1 MVTEPTKVCFSAN
14 TSIEH
19 ANGRQTEEETAGETE
34 TVGVIVTGVMVEM
47 IEKDTEKG
55 ITETENET
63 VETEEIT
70 GIETDTTTVEEV
82 EEATITTTGTD
93 HDVVEG
99 RMKLLLS
106 QWADTGTGDNEG
118 MKMLLLSL

>member
-1 MVTEPTKVCFSAN
+1 
-14 TSIEH
+14 
-19 ANGRQTEEETAGETE
+19 
-34 TVGVIVTGVMVEM
+34 MVEM
-47 IEKDTEKG
+47 IEIDTEKG

-82 EEATITTTGTD
+82 EEATITTTETD

-99 RMKLLLS
+99 KMKL
-106 QWADTGTGDNEG
+106 
-118 MKMLLLSL
+118 

>member
-1 MVTEPTKVCFSAN
+1 MVTEPTKVCCNIN
-14 TSIEH
+14 TSPQH
-19 ANGRQTEEETAGETE
+19 ANAIQIEEETAEETGTE
-34 TVGVIVTGVMVEM
+34 EVIVIGVMVEM
-47 IEKDTEKG
+47 IEKDTERG

-99 RMKLLLS
+99 KMKLLLS
-106 QWADTGTGDNEG
+106 QWADTGTEDNEG
-118 MKMLLLSL
+118 MKMRLLSL

>member
-1 MVTEPTKVCFSAN
+1 MVTEPTKVCCNIN
-14 TSIEH
+14 TYSQH
-19 ANGRQTEEETAGETE
+19 ADAIQTEGETAEEIE
-34 TVGVIVTGVMVEM
+34 TVRVIVTGVMVEM
-47 IEKDTEKG
+47 IEIDTERG
-55 ITETENET
+55 TIETENET

-82 EEATITTTGTD
+82 EEATITTTETD

-106 QWADTGTGDNEG
+106 VWVDIGIGDSEG
-118 MKMLLLSL
+118 MKMRLLSL

>member
-1 MVTEPTKVCFSAN
+1 MCCNVNTSPQNAN
-14 TSIEH
+14 TI
-19 ANGRQTEEETAGETE
+19 QTEEETAEETGTAE
-34 TVGVIVTGVMVEM
+34 VIVIGVMVEM
-47 IEKDTEKG
+47 IEIDTERG
-55 ITETENET
+55 TTETENET

-70 GIETDTTTVEEV
+70 GIETDTNMV
-82 EEATITTTGTD
+82 EEADEAMTTTIGTD

-118 MKMLLLSL
+118 MKMRLLSL

>member
-1 MVTEPTKVCFSAN
+1 MCCNVNTAPQNAN
-14 TSIEH
+14 AI
-19 ANGRQTEEETAGETE
+19 QTEGETAEETGTE
-34 TVGVIVTGVMVEM
+34 EVIVIGVMVEM
-47 IEKDTEKG
+47 IEKDTERG

-70 GIETDTTTVEEV
+70 GIETDMTTVEEGD
-82 EEATITTTGTD
+82 EAMITTTETD

-118 MKMLLLSL
+118 MKMRLLSL

>member
-1 MVTEPTKVCFSAN
+1 MVTEPTKVCFNVN
-14 TSIEH
+14 TSPDH
-19 ANGRQTEEETAGETE
+19 ANAIQTEGETAEETE
-34 TVGVIVTGVMVEM
+34 TVEVTVIDVMVEM
-47 IEKDTEKG
+47 IEIDMAKG

-99 RMKLLLS
+99 KMKLLLS

-118 MKMLLLSL
+118 MKMRLLSL